1 MKNKKK
7 MLIRYSIIGLI
18 VIILFLIIGK
28 KAGWIGKEEITK
40 VSTDFV
46 QKRTI
51 TETVSANG
59 KIQPEVEVKMSPDV
73 SGEIVE
79 LYIKEG
85 DQVKSGQ
92 LLAKIDP
99 KIYMSNYDRIVAALN
114 TQKASLSNAKA
125 RLSQVRSQFT
135 NAKTTFERNTKLWN
149 QQTISPSDY
158 DNAKSAF
165 EVAKA
170 EVSAAEETVK
180 GAEFGVKSA
189 EAEVKEAK
197 DNLNKTSIFAPI
209 DGTISKL
216 GVEKGERV
224 VGTSQFAGTEI
235 MRIANLNTM
244 EVVVSVNEN
253 DIVRVKLGD
262 TALIEVDSYLNRK
275 FKGIVTE
282 IATSANVAG
291 TSADQ
296 VTNFDVRIRILSSSY
311 LDLIDKNH
319 PNFSPFRPGM
329 SATVDIQTS
338 TARNILTIP
347 IQAVTTRADSSKIK
361 QTKALNKGNE
371 EVKKN
376 GNEATAKKTEEKL
389 QEYVFL
395 YVKGK
400 VKLQKVKT
408 GIQDNSFIQITDGL
422 NEKDEIVIGPYRAV
436 TKKLKDG
443 DPVQKVKKE
452 DLFKEEK

>member
-1 MKNKKK
+1 

-18 VIILFLIIGK
+18 IIIIFLIVAK

-40 VSTDFV
+40 ISTENV
-46 QKRTI
+46 QLRTL

-85 DQVKSGQ
+85 DDVKSGQ

-99 KIYMSNYDRIVAALN
+99 KIYMSTYDRIVAALN

-125 RLSQVRSQFT
+125 RLSQVKSQFL
-135 NAKTTFERNTKLWN
+135 NAKASFERNGQLWK
-149 QQTISPSDY
+149 QQAISPSDY
-158 DNAKSAF
+158 DNAKSAY

-235 MRIANLNTM
+235 MRIANLNAM

-296 VTNFDVRIRILSSSY
+296 VTNFDVRIRILSDSY
-311 LDLIDKNH
+311 KDLINQNH
-319 PNFSPFRPGM
+319 PNLSPFRPGM

-347 IQAVTTRADSSKIK
+347 IQAVTSRADSSKIK
-361 QTKALNKGNE
+361 QTQAMNRGKE
-371 EVKKN
+371 ESKKN
-376 GNEATAKKTEEKL
+376 GDEANTKKTEEKL

-395 YVKGK
+395 YVNGK

-408 GIQDNSFIQITDGL
+408 GIQDNTYIQITEGL
-422 NEKDEIVIGPYRAV
+422 KEKDEVVVGPYRAV

>member
-7 MLIRYSIIGLI
+7 LLIRYSIIGLI

-114 TQKASLSNAKA
+114 TQKASLSNARA

-180 GAEFGVKSA
+180 GAEYGVKSS
-189 EAEVKEAK
+189 EAAVKEAK

-296 VTNFDVRIRILSSSY
+296 VTNFDVRIRILSNSY

-319 PNFSPFRPGM
+319 PNLSPFRPGM

-361 QTKALNKGNE
+361 QTKALNQGKE

-400 VKLQKVKT
+400 VKMQKVKT

>member
-7 MLIRYSIIGLI
+7 LLIRYSIIGLI

-40 VSTDFV
+40 ISTDFV

-114 TQKASLSNAKA
+114 TQKASLSNARA

-180 GAEFGVKSA
+180 GAEYGVKSS
-189 EAEVKEAK
+189 EAAVKEAK

-296 VTNFDVRIRILSSSY
+296 VTNFDVRIRILSNSY
-311 LDLIDKNH
+311 QDLIDKNH
-319 PNFSPFRPGM
+319 PNLSPFRPGM

-361 QTKALNKGNE
+361 QTKALNQGKE